1 MNYNK
6 NLISGY
12 IGIQLFIQYLIY
24 FFLLIIIFTD
34 ISQIYRIIYSSLT
47 LYTASFAIFYFFL
60 REYNFYLNVPNQI
73 TLFRF
78 VINIFILIL
87 ILNIEIYDYTLLFL
101 LSFISLILD
110 GLDGYVSRYL
120 NQTSKFGEIFD
131 QEVDNFLILILSISL
146 ILNHNYIYYII
157 IVPFYRYVFQ
167 ILVKIGVLSKD
178 DLPYSLMR
186 KLICVLITIN
196 LILCNSFNTV
206 ESFNTLLYVIILLL
220 TYSFIKDT
228 VWLYRRKNA

>member
-1 MNYNK
+1 M
-6 NLISGY
+6 
-12 IGIQLFIQYLIY
+12 
-24 FFLLIIIFTD
+24 
-34 ISQIYRIIYSSLT
+34 
-47 LYTASFAIFYFFL
+47 FYFFL
-60 REYNFYLNVPNQI
+60 RKYNFYLNVPNQI

-78 VINIFILIL
+78 LINIFILIL

-120 NQTSKFGEIFD
+120 NQTSKFGEVFD

-146 ILNHNYIYYII
+146 ILNHNYVFYII

-167 ILVKIGVLSKD
+167 ILVKIEILSKD
-178 DLPYSLMR
+178 DLPYSVMR

-196 LILCNSFNTV
+196 LILCNSFNTI